1 MFGSKKDPNEQ
12 IFKDACKA
20 YKKED
25 YNKAAELFSDAAA
38 LGHVGAMSDGSNR
51 RRSSGGPR
59 PRREAR

>member
-1 MFGSKKDPNEQ
+1 MLPHPSDAILPLKYHHLIPPPMFGSKKDPNEQ

-38 LGHVGAMSDGSNR
+38 GK
-51 RRSSGGPR
+51 
-59 PRREAR
+59 